1 MLFYKNIQSSV
12 VKNGVVTDYFSLK
25 HGVTHGDP
33 LSPNKKVVRGACF
46 LPLLQ
51 GGIWLGCQDLP
62 AKGTSGCPQ
71 APNLHIT
78 VTQL

>member
-1 MLFYKNIQSSV
+1 MLFYKNIQSCV
-12 VKNGVVTDYFSLK
+12 VKNGVFTDYFSLK
-25 HGVTHGDP
+25 RGVTHGDP

-46 LPLLQ
+46 LPLLL
-51 GGIWLGCQDLP
+51 GGLWLGCQDLP